1 MPVNAKTQTTG
12 LLGFPVEHSLSP
24 DMHNAAFEALGLNYC
39 YHAFSVHPDSLA
51 GAIEGVRAMHFRGV
65 NVTVPHK
72 EKVLR
77 LLDEIDPE
85 ADFIGA
91 VNTIVNEG
99 DRLKGYNT
107 DGRGFMKSLEEKGID
122 VSGKSIFIVGAGGAS
137 RAVSYYL
144 SKRAETLHLF
154 DIDKQKAGGLIKDLR
169 NLNDSVFFTE
179 EKEKLYT
186 CEIVIN
192 ATPLGLKDGDP
203 LPFDADRL
211 YSGQV
216 VIDLIYRDTPVLK
229 AAGKKGC
236 KTLNGLGMLLWQG
249 ALAFELWTGISA
261 PLDTMRKALMTGIE
275 RREK

>member
-1 MPVNAKTQTTG
+1 
-12 LLGFPVEHSLSP
+12 
-24 DMHNAAFEALGLNYC
+24 
-39 YHAFSVHPDSLA
+39 
-51 GAIEGVRAMHFRGV
+51 
-65 NVTVPHK
+65 
-72 EKVLR
+72 
-77 LLDEIDPE
+77 
-85 ADFIGA
+85 
-91 VNTIVNEG
+91 
-99 DRLKGYNT
+99 
-107 DGRGFMKSLEEKGID
+107 MKSLEEKGID

-261 PLDTMRKALMTGIE
+261 PLDTMRKALMTGFE